1 MTSEQ
6 ITKFVEEKHLTIT
19 PLKIDFKT
27 RQSLIGLFIKHTDY
41 TELKPKNFW
50 RIVAEARIKE
60 YRSTQELSLCRI
72 FNGQEITKLSV
83 PKVQTV

>member
-6 ITKFVEEKHLTIT
+6 ITKFVEENHLSVH

-27 RQSLIGLFIKHTDY
+27 RQSIIGLFIKTPDY
-41 TELKPKNFW
+41 SELKSKNFW
-50 RIVAEARIKE
+50 RIVAEVRIKE
-60 YRSTQELSLCRI
+60 YKNTQDNNLARI

-83 PKVQTV
+83 PK